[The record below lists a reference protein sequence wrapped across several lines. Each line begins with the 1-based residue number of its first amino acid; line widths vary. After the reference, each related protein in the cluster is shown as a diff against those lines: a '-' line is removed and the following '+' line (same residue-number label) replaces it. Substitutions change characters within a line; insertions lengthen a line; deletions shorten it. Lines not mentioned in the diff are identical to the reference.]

1 MIDIWIRV
9 NEPVT
14 IEKRQCTQQI
24 SNKFLED
31 RWSFIRAYLPQYP
44 KYQRGVAVG
53 CDYGIRR
60 TDTIVEAKL
69 NQKKK
74 VRVV

>member
-1 MIDIWIRV
+1 M
-9 NEPVT
+9 T
-14 IEKRQCTQQI
+14 IEKRLVYTTNFQQI
-24 SNKFLED
+24 SGG
-31 RWSFIRAYLPQYP
+31 SMVFIRAYLPQYP